1 MISKYENTKKP
12 ATSNYIPDKK
22 SKLKNDF
29 KKILIENEGVG
40 VGLDRKKVL
49 EEAPF

>member
-40 VGLDRKKVL
+40 LDRKKFL
-49 EEAPF
+49 KKHLSN